1 MIVAIGD
8 IYARIADRDEV
19 AALMR
24 ATQDRAREQ
33 PGCSYYVFAETLDDP
48 GHFVLVE
55 HWDDRAALDAHYRSP
70 AFADYQEQVGGHLV
84 RASEL
89 RLFEVDAALTALAP
103 GPIEP
108 QQDG

>member
-8 IYARIADRDEV
+8 VYARIPERERV

-24 ATQDRAREQ
+24 ALQERAREQ
-33 PGCSYYVFAETLDDP
+33 PGCSYFVFAETLDDP

-55 HWDDRAALDAHYRSP
+55 QWRDQAALDAHYGSQ
-70 AFADYQEQVGGHLV
+70 AFGDYQERVEGLLV

-89 RLFEVDAALTALAP
+89 RLFATDAGLSTVPP
-103 GPIEP
+103 GAIEP